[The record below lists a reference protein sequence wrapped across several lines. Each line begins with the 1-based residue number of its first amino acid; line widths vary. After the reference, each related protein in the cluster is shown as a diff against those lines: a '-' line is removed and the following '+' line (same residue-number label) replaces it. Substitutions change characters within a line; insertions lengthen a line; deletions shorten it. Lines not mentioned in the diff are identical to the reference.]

1 MELDDYEENSDIDDD
16 DLMKRLEIK
25 YGKIEV
31 NETAPAG
38 PPEDE
43 DESWTS
49 NLRIINDVFSKYVT
63 SFMIHPYTIFIML

>member
-25 YGKIEV
+25 YGKIEA
-31 NETAPAG
+31 NETTAVPPA
-38 PPEDE
+38 EDE

-49 NLRIINDVFSKYVT
+49 N
-63 SFMIHPYTIFIML
+63 

>member
-16 DLMKRLEIK
+16 DLMKRLEMK

-31 NETAPAG
+31 NETAPA
-38 PPEDE
+38 PAEEE

-49 NLRIINDVFSKYVT
+49 NLRVMDFV
-63 SFMIHPYTIFIML
+63 IFYCH